1 MAVPKDVATNEAHRV
16 VGPPTRDSRK
26 KFAMKYMKAQLTFS
40 TVSWCLLGCGY
51 ASSGS
56 QPFYTELTRARDC
69 GSAHDL
75 TAPAFLNLIVD
86 CELEG
91 SSCSDLTAPPFS
103 SSIVNLRAPRS
114 ALTLMTPH
122 NISPP
127 SNVSATPHAPS
138 GRPSPKGSV
147 SSSIRRSKY
156 SSVVIAAQRNE
167 CGASDTLIRIE

>member
-1 MAVPKDVATNEAHRV
+1 MWR
-16 VGPPTRDSRK
+16 PTK
-26 KFAMKYMKAQLTFS
+26 HT
-40 TVSWCLLGCGY
+40 
-51 ASSGS
+51 ASSDHARFAQKICDEG
-56 QPFYTELTRARDC
+56 PADLFNCELVPSRVWVRKLRLTAVLHRADASERLWEYC

-103 SSIVNLRAPRS
+103 LSIVNWRAPRS

>member
-1 MAVPKDVATNEAHRV
+1 MWR
-16 VGPPTRDSRK
+16 PTKHTASSDHIRDSRK
-26 KFAMKYMKAQLTFS
+26 KFVRMAQLTFS

-69 GSAHDL
+69 GSAHR
-75 TAPAFLNLIVD
+75 PNSPSFLIVD

-103 SSIVNLRAPRS
+103 LSIVNWRAPRS

-156 SSVVIAAQRNE
+156 SSAVIAAQRNE

>member
-1 MAVPKDVATNEAHRV
+1 MLDLELTTDPQSYAPTARIVSWQAQHLNCFSVQAAPLYSPHCRTPTAQSYGFVNGFAATAASASA
-16 VGPPTRDSRK
+16 TIASSC
-26 KFAMKYMKAQLTFS
+26 ASSSS
-40 TVSWCLLGCGY
+40 TVKGC
-51 ASSGS
+51 
-56 QPFYTELTRARDC
+56 T
-69 GSAHDL
+69 
-75 TAPAFLNLIVD
+75 
-86 CELEG
+86 
-91 SSCSDLTAPPFS
+91 DLTAPPFS
-103 SSIVNLRAPRS
+103 SSIVNWRAPRS

-156 SSVVIAAQRNE
+156 SSAVIAAQRNE